1 MIISGQTMKSN
12 LTFMVVVAVFFLF
25 LSIPMDFVLSSIIGV
40 GYTTIIDTALYIIL
54 ASAAF
59 FAVFYKEFY

>member
-1 MIISGQTMKSN
+1 MKSN

-25 LSIPMDFVLSSIIGV
+25 LSIPMDFVLSSTIGV
-40 GYTTIIDTALYIIL
+40 GYTTIIDAALYIIL

-59 FAVFYKEFY
+59 FTVFYKEFY